1 MNLFFI
7 LFCFK
12 RALLDFEVKRPFCCF
27 YVTLIFS
34 WIFLLQL
41 KDQREFQDIFWPILI
56 RGLFYFHY
64 RSGKKTL
71 SYKVSKML
79 RRTDLKIRTHTGTR
93 IDFCPLIEFWSKY
106 EFLSFL
112 CDFETIILILCAKI
126 QIFHFLNNFC
136 FSAKIQIGVLAIP
149 IFGQKLEFCPCVR
162 TCSFFMCAL

>member
-34 WIFLLQL
+34 WIFFTSI

-79 RRTDLKIRTHTGTR
+79 RRTDLKIRTHTGAR
-93 IDFCPLIEFWSKY
+93 INFCPLIKFRSKCDFFLIFALFWSHNVDY
-106 EFLSFL
+106 MP
-112 CDFETIILILCAKI
+112 KI

-136 FSAKIQIGVLAIP
+136 FSAKIQIG
-149 IFGQKLEFCPCVR
+149 
-162 TCSFFMCAL
+162 